1 MGWHEMAYT
10 ALGAVI
16 DPELDEPITSL
27 GFVRSLSVSPGGNVK
42 VHLRL
47 PTSFCSPNFAY
58 LMASD
63 AKDVLR
69 QLDWTRQ
76 VTVELDDHHDSPIIN
91 AGLAADAGYRGTFGH
106 EADESL
112 DELRETFRRKAH
124 TAAMERCLTALLR
137 VGPGSSGVVVGGGR
151 RSATCPTTPPR
162 PRWSGAARHSDCP
175 RRQTRSS
182 WSTTSATATHPTR
195 CRWRCAARVR
205 RGSPSTATPTSAEG
219 CCAPATATSRQ
230 PSSDVHTRHRSPT
243 SRKKEHH
250 MSTMRAVQVV
260 GYHQNLEM
268 KEVPAP
274 TPTGPFDVVVKI
286 GGAGV
291 CRTDLHILEGQ
302 WAEKNPDL
310 QLPYTIGHENAGW
323 VHAIGSAVTNVAEG
337 DKVILHPLITCGL
350 CRACRSGN
358 DVHCEASA
366 FPGIDTNGGY
376 AEYLKTSAR
385 SVVKIDDAL
394 EPSDVA
400 ALADAGL
407 TAHHAAAKAARR
419 LTPRD
424 RCVIIGAGGLGH
436 IGIQVL
442 KALSPAELIVVDR
455 NAEALKL
462 AEAIGADHGVL
473 ADGTQVEQVLEMTG
487 GHGAEAVVDFVGEGG
502 ATSEGVAMLRRAG
515 DYHVVGYGEN
525 IDVPTIDIVST
536 EINFIGNLVGS
547 YNDLCDLMALAARGR
562 GEPAHPEVSHS
573 TTSSPP

>member
-1 MGWHEMAYT
+1 
-10 ALGAVI
+10 
-16 DPELDEPITSL
+16 
-27 GFVRSLSVSPGGNVK
+27 
-42 VHLRL
+42 
-47 PTSFCSPNFAY
+47 
-58 LMASD
+58 
-63 AKDVLR
+63 
-69 QLDWTRQ
+69 
-76 VTVELDDHHDSPIIN
+76 
-91 AGLAADAGYRGTFGH
+91 
-106 EADESL
+106 
-112 DELRETFRRKAH
+112 
-124 TAAMERCLTALLR
+124 
-137 VGPGSSGVVVGGGR
+137 
-151 RSATCPTTPPR
+151 
-162 PRWSGAARHSDCP
+162 
-175 RRQTRSS
+175 
-182 WSTTSATATHPTR
+182 
-195 CRWRCAARVR
+195 
-205 RGSPSTATPTSAEG
+205 
-219 CCAPATATSRQ
+219 
-230 PSSDVHTRHRSPT
+230 
-243 SRKKEHH
+243 

-260 GYHQNLEM
+260 GYHKNLEM

-350 CRACRSGN
+350 CRACRSGD

-376 AEYLKTSAR
+376 ADYLKTSAR
-385 SVVKIDDAL
+385 SVVKIDDSL

-407 TAHHAAAKAARR
+407 TAYHAAAKAAKR

-424 RCVIIGAGGLGH
+424 RCVVIGAGGLGH

-462 AEAIGADHGVL
+462 AEAIGADHGVI
-473 ADGTQVEQVLEMTG
+473 ADGSQVDQVLEMTG
-487 GHGAEAVVDFVGEGG
+487 GNGAEVVVDFVGEGG
-502 ATSEGVAMLRRAG
+502 ATAEGVAMLRRAG

-525 IDVPTIDIVST
+525 IDVPTIDIIST

-547 YNDLCDLMALAARGR
+547 YNDLCDLMALAARGAVNLHTQKYRLDDFQQAITDLDSGNVR
-562 GEPAHPEVSHS
+562 GRAILVP
-573 TTSSPP
+573 